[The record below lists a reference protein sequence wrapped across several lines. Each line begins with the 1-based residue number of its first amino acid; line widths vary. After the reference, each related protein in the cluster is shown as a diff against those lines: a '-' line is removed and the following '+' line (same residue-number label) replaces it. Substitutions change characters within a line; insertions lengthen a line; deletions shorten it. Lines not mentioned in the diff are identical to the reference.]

1 VGRATETSDMSAL
14 LPNLSFKPSN
24 DESKHPIFR
33 KAHPTYDPTE
43 TDGLAQAEVAKK
55 TPHRNAY
62 RQTILYVLH
71 SICFVVHLSFAVL
84 TYITAKDNDMSIEVL
99 RVKPVWV
106 SRGNYNHEVVPSKYQ
121 IIYIDVLTIIFFGL
135 SAIMHGMWLACGLV
149 GCGPNLFKQL
159 DNCLCWW

>member
-1 VGRATETSDMSAL
+1 MNAP

-24 DESKHPIFR
+24 YDSKQPILL
-33 KAHPTYDPTE
+33 KSQSAYDPAE
-43 TDGLAQAEVAKK
+43 PEVAKK

-84 TYITAKDNDMSIEVL
+84 TYITAKDNDMSVEVL

-149 GCGPNLFKQL
+149 GCGPNLFEQL